1 MLVAVGLTTTDLKT
15 LDHTEVVLTSSG
27 PMEVFQLV
35 YCPNAVSAL
44 RMSEDHASPISKVA
58 AGEKFKVKG
67 IKEDGLNALSLQS
80 SDGKKIDANG
90 CFVIRVARST
100 PQHSI
105 NVLSLKRPGASGT
118 TGAKYNGAIVV
129 FSKNGQ
135 VRVALVLDL
144 DKYLNGVLHSE
155 IPASYHLEAV
165 KAQAVAARTYGLNP
179 RISHE
184 KDGVNV
190 CDSWLCC
197 QYFGGLTT
205 VSSPTHERAIHET
218 RGEVLTYEDKPILAL
233 FSSCAG
239 GHTENYS
246 NCFSDPITGQFPP
259 PELPYLTGVPETRNK
274 TNLKLSDEKNFRKFY
289 AAAPYTV
296 DGSANN
302 FKWKVHLTADEL
314 ESHMHATIEAML
326 KDDRAPFVVAPA
338 SAKFGHIE
346 SFAVVKRG
354 VSGCAI
360 EIEVKTSTGTW
371 KVMKELV
378 IRDLFK
384 TPEKKLA
391 RLKSARIF
399 FDEDH
404 DKLGHLASLSISGM
418 GWGHGV
424 GLQQTGAQGWAKGGS
439 NYRSILSHYFVGS
452 KIQKV

>member
-15 LDHTEVVLTSSG
+15 LDHNEVVVTSSG
-27 PMEVFQLV
+27 SMEVFLV
-35 YCPNAVSAL
+35 RLFTTGVGAVTLAKGLGGPSAV
-44 RMSEDHASPISKVA
+44 VA

-67 IKEDGLNALSLQS
+67 IKEANSKALTLEAPDGQTV
-80 SDGKKIDANG
+80 DENG
-90 CFVIRVARST
+90 CFVIRGQQA
-100 PQHSI
+100 I

-118 TGAKYNGAIVV
+118 TGAKYNGTIVV
-129 FSKNGQ
+129 FSKNGH
-135 VRVALVLDL
+135 VRVCLVLDL

-179 RISHE
+179 RIDHL

-218 RGEVLTYEDKPILAL
+218 LGEILTYQDKPILAL

-239 GHTENYS
+239 GHTENYN
-246 NCFSDPITGQFPP
+246 NCFSDPNTGEFPP
-259 PELPYLTGVPETRNK
+259 PALPYLTGVAETRTK
-274 TNLKLSDEKNFRKFY
+274 TNLKLSDEANLRKFY

-296 DGSANN
+296 DASASN

-314 ESHMHATIEAML
+314 ESHMHATIDAML
-326 KDDRAPFVVAPA
+326 KDERAPFVVAPP
-338 SAKFGHIE
+338 SSKFGHIE
-346 SFAVVKRG
+346 SFRVVKRG

-371 KVMKELV
+371 RVMKELV

-399 FDEDH
+399 FDQDH

-424 GLQQTGAQGWAKGGS
+424 GLQQTGAQGWAKEGS
-439 NYRSILSHYFVGS
+439 KYQSILAHYFAGS
-452 KIQKV
+452 RIQKV

>member
-15 LDHTEVVLTSSG
+15 LDHTEVVLSSSG
-27 PMEVFQLV
+27 KLEVFQM
-35 YCPNAVSAL
+35 PAFTNAVNAFGL
-44 RMSEDHASPISKVA
+44 SKAAGGPTSTVA

-67 IKEDGLNALSLQS
+67 IKEANALILQT
-80 SDGKKIDANG
+80 SDGSKIDATSCLVVHG
-90 CFVIRVARST
+90 T
-100 PQHSI
+100 QSI
-105 NVLSLKRPGASGT
+105 NVLSIKRPGASGT
-118 TGAKYNGAIVV
+118 TGAKYNGSIVI
-129 FSKNGQ
+129 FSKNGH

-155 IPASYHLEAV
+155 IPASYHMEAV

-179 RISHE
+179 RINHG
-184 KDGVNV
+184 KDGLNV

-218 RGEVLTYEDKPILAL
+218 LGEILTYQDKPILAL

-239 GHTENYS
+239 GHTETYS

-259 PELPYLTGVPETRNK
+259 PALPYLTGVPETRNK
-274 TNLKLSDEKNFRKFY
+274 ASLKLSDETNFRKFY

-296 DGSANN
+296 DSASNH

-326 KDDRAPFVVAPA
+326 KDDRAPFVVAPP

-346 SFAVVKRG
+346 SFHVVKRG

-360 EIEVKTSTGTW
+360 ELDVKTSSGTW
-371 KVMKELV
+371 RVMKELV

-399 FDEDH
+399 FDPVH

-424 GLQQTGAQGWAKGGS
+424 GLQQTGAQGWAKEGS
-439 NYRSILSHYFVGS
+439 KYQSILSHYFVGS

>member
-15 LDHTEVVLTSSG
+15 LDHTEVVLSSSG
-27 PMEVFQLV
+27 LLEVFQLPSFTNCV
-35 YCPNAVSAL
+35 AAVSAAKACGGPT
-44 RMSEDHASPISKVA
+44 STVA

-67 IKEDGLNALSLQS
+67 IKEAKSNALILQA
-80 SDGKKIDANG
+80 SDRAKIGANG
-90 CFVIRVARST
+90 CLLIRGS
-100 PQHSI
+100 QSI
-105 NVLSLKRPGASGT
+105 NLLSIKRPGASGT
-118 TGAKYNGAIVV
+118 TGAKYNGSIAV
-129 FSKNGQ
+129 FVRNGH
-135 VRVALVLDL
+135 VRVALILDL

-155 IPASYHLEAV
+155 IPGSYHLEAV

-179 RISHE
+179 RINHE

-190 CDSWLCC
+190 CDSYLCC

-218 RGEVLTYEDKPILAL
+218 LGEVLTYQDKPILAL

-239 GHTENYS
+239 GHTENYN
-246 NCFSDPITGQFPP
+246 NCFSDPITGEFPP
-259 PELPYLTGVPETRNK
+259 PVLPYLTGVAETRTK
-274 TNLKLSDEKNFRKFY
+274 TNLKLSDEKNLRKFY
-289 AAAPYTV
+289 AGAPYTV
-296 DGSANN
+296 DSTSNH
-302 FKWKVHLTADEL
+302 FKWKVHLTADDL
-314 ESHMHATIEAML
+314 ESHMHATVEAML
-326 KDDRAPFVVAPA
+326 KDERAPFVVAPP

-346 SFAVVKRG
+346 SFAVPKRG

-360 EIEVKTSTGTW
+360 EIEVKTSTGIW
-371 KVMKELV
+371 RVMKELV

-399 FDEDH
+399 FDQDH

-424 GLQQTGAQGWAKGGS
+424 GLQQTGAQGWAKEGS
-439 NYRSILSHYFVGS
+439 KYQSILSHYFVGS